1 MDKPQFAVVQN
12 ATRAVAAEAVASV
25 LIEEFRD
32 LIMLQSAELQPLI
45 LASLS
50 KRLAHAN
57 DQYKT
62 VAFQGYPPEYSDLI
76 AGEFQ
81 ESFDRLSI
89 DVKNKLGI
97 KI

>member
-1 MDKPQFAVVQN
+1 MDKSQFAVVQN

-32 LIMLQSAELQPLI
+32 LIVLQSTELQPLI

-62 VAFQGYPPEYSDLI
+62 VAFQGYPAEYSDLI

-81 ESFDRLSI
+81 ESFDRLST
-89 DVKNKLGI
+89 DVKTKLGI